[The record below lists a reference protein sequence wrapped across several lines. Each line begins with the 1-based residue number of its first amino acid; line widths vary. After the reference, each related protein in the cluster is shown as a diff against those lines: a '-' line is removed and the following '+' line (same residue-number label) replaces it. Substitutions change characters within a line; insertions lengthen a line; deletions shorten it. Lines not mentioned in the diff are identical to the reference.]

1 MVDKRIKVL
10 LIEDNPGD
18 VRLIQEMLSEASDAT
33 FDLECIDRLS
43 AGLERLSE
51 GGFDTVLLDLGLP
64 DSEGLDTF
72 ERVHDQ
78 APEVPIVMLTGLDD
92 ATLAIEALN
101 DGAQDYLVK
110 SHVDSNSLVRSICY
124 AIERRKAEKHIRHLN
139 SVLKAIWNVDKLIAT
154 EKERDSL
161 IQNVCD
167 ALAEVQGYDAAWL
180 GLLSD
185 GRTFDMVKGSG
196 FREDISRFRGDVQ
209 GGNHPICIRNALDR
223 SDLLLVMDRSM
234 ECSDCS
240 FESAYTGK
248 EVVVIHIEHAGKL
261 FGLIAVSLA
270 TDVTADEE
278 EKEFLKAV
286 ASDIALTLYNR
297 KVEEMRSEMQKML
310 LQKGMHRKKSCGPS
324 CQRAYRRAFL
334 RYIR

>member
-1 MVDKRIKVL
+1 MVDKCIKVL

-18 VRLIQEMLSEASDAT
+18 MRLIQEMLSEASDAT

-43 AGLERLSE
+43 AGLERISE

-64 DSEGLDTF
+64 DSVGLDTF
-72 ERVHDQ
+72 KSLHDR

-92 ATLAIEALN
+92 VTLAIEALN

-110 SHVDSNSLVRSICY
+110 SHVDSNSLVRSIYY
-124 AIERRKAEKHIRHLN
+124 AIERKKAEKHIKHLN

-154 EKERDSL
+154 EKERGSL
-161 IQNVCD
+161 LQNVCD
-167 ALAEVQGYDAAWL
+167 ALTEVPGYDAVWL

-185 GRTFDMVKGSG
+185 GGIFTMLKGSG
-196 FREDISRFRGDVQ
+196 FREDISRFRGDIL
-209 GGNHPICIRNALDR
+209 GGNHPICIKNALDR
-223 SDLLLVMDRSM
+223 SDLLLVVDRSM

-240 FESAYTGK
+240 FKNAYTGK
-248 EVVVIHIEHAGKL
+248 EVAVIHIKHAGRL

-278 EKEFLKAV
+278 EKGLLKAV
-286 ASDIALTLYNR
+286 ASDIALTLYTR
-297 KVEEMRSEMQKML
+297 EVEGMQSETQKML
-310 LQKGMHRKKSCGPS
+310 LQKSMQRKRSCGPS
-324 CQRAYRRAFL
+324 CQRASRRAFL